1 MKLSKSLMF
10 VFIFTSWNT
19 EAAVVTWTLD
29 NVTLSGPAPFSQVF
43 ASGSFDYDATIDVY
57 SNINITSVTSYNSF
71 SNGDASFLD
80 ASGAYL
86 SAGAIF
92 NLNFDTALT
101 NAGGTIGVSAE
112 EVLLFSFTPPSG
124 LPTVLTGSGFVTGTP
139 AVPVPAAVWLFGSG
153 LIGLIGVARR
163 KKV

>member
-1 MKLSKSLMF
+1 MKLSKSLIF
-10 VFIFTSWNT
+10 VFLFTCWNA

-29 NVTLSGPAPFSQVF
+29 NVTLSGPAPFGQVF
-43 ASGSFDYDATIDVY
+43 ASGSFDYDAINDIY
-57 SNINITSVTSYNSF
+57 SNINITSVTSYSSF

-80 ASGAYL
+80 AGGTYL

-112 EVLLFSFTPPSG
+112 EVLLYSISPPSSM

-139 AVPVPAAVWLFGSG
+139 AVPVPAAVWLFVSG
-153 LIGLIGVARR
+153 LIGLIGIARR
-163 KKV
+163 NK